1 MAYCLDPKKDLDAE
15 VRRIAREQVRA
26 SMDDLTTGVAAD
38 RQQSIHSARK
48 RFKKLRS
55 LLRLLRPLRDGGF
68 PGEMR
73 LLRDAGR
80 QLAPVRD
87 ADVLIVT
94 VRELGS
100 ADPTNSWSALE
111 AGLPRG
117 PGMAGLEET
126 LRRIVSALRDIE
138 EKIAAWPALPSDT
151 AAAAA
156 GIASAYRK
164 GRKAWTRAESRR
176 TPEALH
182 EWRKKVKDLWY
193 DTRLL
198 SEADPVMMGLGAN
211 LGRLADVLGSRH
223 DLDVVEATVKDDDGL
238 RAKLDWPAG
247 QRSIRKRREELDRE
261 AFALGGMIY
270 SGKPAAFESSMRRLL
285 GGEGEGQP
293 RGSKRR
299 SRASKTA
306 TSE

>member
-26 SMDDLTTGVAAD
+26 SIDDLTTGVAAD
-38 RQQSIHSARK
+38 RQQNIHSARK

-55 LLRLLRPLRDGGF
+55 LLRLVRPLRDDGF
-68 PGEMR
+68 PSETR

-80 QLAPVRD
+80 QLAATRD
-87 ADVLIVT
+87 ADVLVVT

-100 ADPTNSWSALE
+100 ADPANSWSALE
-111 AGLPRG
+111 AGLRPG
-117 PGMAGLEET
+117 PDIAGLEET
-126 LRRIVSALRDIE
+126 LQRTVSALQDFE
-138 EKIAAWPALPSDT
+138 EKIAAWPALPSDS
-151 AAAAA
+151 AAVTA

-164 GRKAWTRAESRR
+164 GRKAWIRAESRR

-182 EWRKKVKDLWY
+182 EWRKRVKDLWY

-198 SEADPVMMGLGAN
+198 SEADPVMMGRAAS

-223 DLDVVEATVKDDDGL
+223 DLDVLEATVKDDEGL
-238 RAKLDWPAG
+238 RARLDWPAG
-247 QRSIRKRREELDRE
+247 QRSIQKLRAELDRE
-261 AFALGGMIY
+261 AFVLGGLIY
-270 SGKPAAFESSMRRLL
+270 SEKPAAFESGMRSLSK
-285 GGEGEGQP
+285 GEGQP

>member
-1 MAYCLDPKKDLDAE
+1 MAYCLDPKKDLDEE

-26 SMDDLTTGVAAD
+26 SINDLTTGVAAD
-38 RQQSIHSARK
+38 RERNIHSARK

-55 LLRLLRPLRDGGF
+55 LLRLVRPLWADGF
-68 PGEMR
+68 PSEMR

-80 QLAPVRD
+80 RLAAARD
-87 ADVLIVT
+87 ADVLVVT

-100 ADPTNSWSALE
+100 ADRTNSWSALE
-111 AGLPRG
+111 AGLQPA
-117 PGMAGLEET
+117 PDIAGLEEKLQRT
-126 LRRIVSALRDIE
+126 VSALQDIE

-151 AAAAA
+151 AAATA

-164 GRKAWTRAESRR
+164 GRKAWIRAESRR

-182 EWRKKVKDLWY
+182 EWRKRVKDLWY

-198 SEADPVMMGLGAN
+198 SEADPVMMSRAAS

-223 DLDVVEATVKDDDGL
+223 DLDVLEATVKDDEGL
-238 RAKLDWPAG
+238 RARLDWPAG
-247 QRSIRKRREELDRE
+247 QRSIQKLREELDRE
-261 AFALGGMIY
+261 AFVLGGLIY
-270 SGKPAAFESSMRRLL
+270 SEKPAAFESWMRRLL
-285 GGEGEGQP
+285 RGGEEGQP

-306 TSE
+306 ISE